1 MNQPDL
7 TSNTVA
13 TPEATC
19 NDFPDGVKIWHSP
32 EDAALD
38 ICFIHGLSGNRD
50 KTWTAPGQPN
60 PWPAELL
67 PSRLAKARLLTYG
80 YDAYVLKKSVSSTN
94 RLIDHANNLLHDLAV
109 ERASSGIIDRPL
121 VFVVHSFGGIV
132 CKTALIISRQSPK
145 AHLRHISNC
154 TRGIAFLGTPHRGSW
169 AADWAKIPAWAL
181 GQVKSTNRSILDV
194 LQINSQYLTFIQ
206 TSFLSML
213 RDLDKKGRPL
223 QITCFFEELPMPGIG
238 TIVSKESASLEGH
251 SVFSIH
257 ANHSDMAKFGSGE
270 ESGFKRLL
278 GELVRWDAM
287 LRTGDSTVSPV
298 AELESNGKTPN
309 ATSSLQTT
317 TGHIFNAS
325 GGTQHNNTGAGN
337 QFFGNFDGPVY
348 FGNGNQFLG
357 SQFHGDVNF
366 VAGNGDSEEQSREK
380 RKAQVLKRL
389 ATSPYRGRKD
399 RNPSAVQGTCEWF
412 ISHHLYHE
420 WLGQEASKI
429 LWVSADPG
437 CGKSVLV
444 KHLVDSVIQTTASRK
459 VCYFFFKDDFADQK
473 SLLSA
478 LSSILQQLFMLD
490 TALLSDEILLQF
502 DANGQW
508 LAASF
513 NELWQILIKVA
524 DSNPDTEIA
533 CLIDAVDECDEQER
547 SQLFK
552 ALCELCGSKKSLN
565 LKFLITS
572 RPYREIGMGFKPLE
586 NLNLPVIHLSGESDF
601 EMTKIVKEIDIA
613 IRERV
618 KTIGVR
624 QTLTD
629 DEQLILI
636 TRLLSVRNRTYLWAH
651 LTLDLIERQ
660 LDINKGKIIIITS
673 HLPQNVNEAYERI
686 LCRTFSQDKATRML
700 HLIIAADRPLT
711 VGEMIVALELQHHH
725 QSIDDIEIEP
735 EDRFREK
742 IRDICGLVTISESR
756 IFLLHQTVKEFLIS
770 TDHSGPASSSRLSW
784 KHSIL
789 ASDSNMT
796 LTSVCIWCLLLNHSR
811 KDRHTVVQPPSTYL
825 KKNAFFSYA
834 AKHWANHFN
843 QLSAHNQKK
852 MTTLALEICDAQG
865 SCFLSWFPVYWKSRH
880 ARVVT
885 DFTTLMAASYFG
897 LDVVVKR
904 ILKTD
909 YSQLNRTDRT
919 YYRSA
924 LSWAAGNGH
933 DGVVE
938 RLIRGLSIGSRSL
951 RIVLRQ
957 GAKINELDSDNRTP
971 LTYAIWNGHLS
982 VVRRLVEAGAWVDIP
997 DVLGGTPTSYAFTSK
1012 HSEIGKLVL
1021 RRDFLSNAEHNE
1033 GEKLLLSASKYGHIH
1048 VVRVL
1053 LEARQ
1058 TNLNPRDGRGWTPL
1072 MWAINYRHNRIVKLL
1087 LEHKA
1092 DVNTRDKT
1100 GMTPLH
1106 FATQYGQFE
1115 IAKLILQTGCADV
1128 NLPDLAGL
1136 TPLHQ
1141 AARCQQDDIAQLILR
1156 TGVANVTAR
1165 VHRQDPAYSC
1175 VIRHNSC
1182 PTLRLMFDLYDDNLS
1197 VHDCTMAILVIDN
1210 EWDNKDWADKLKV
1223 LLRSRKID
1231 FNLHDN
1237 KGETILHRAV
1247 TKRSYHMIKEI
1258 LATENAPVNDRDSRG
1273 LTPLALACLTLDSDA
1288 VSPFL
1293 RTNSVDLNV
1302 ADTNGYTPL
1311 HHAVQELSA
1320 PITSALIGTG
1330 KASVDMKNKDGR
1342 TPLSLACLS
1351 GNTSLV
1357 RYLLDN
1363 SQADVNT
1370 QDIYG
1375 RAPVHNCIWMEDV
1388 DVLRL
1393 ILETGR
1399 AKLNVVDSFQC
1410 TPLLLA
1416 AYQSKWHMVSILLNY
1431 EQAVNMKGQKGRT
1444 VIFWA
1449 IIQGQTE
1456 IVRQLVSLKQTNLA
1470 VRDED
1475 GLSPLSHAAQQGN
1488 VEIIRVLLGK
1498 PGVDVDDRDNA
1509 GITPLGHAAM
1519 KGHLGAVE
1527 LLLDEGKANSWIRD
1541 KEGRTPLALASAE
1554 GHFKVVQRI
1563 LF

>member
-1 MNQPDL
+1 MDQPDP
-7 TSNTVA
+7 TSNAVGASKT
-13 TPEATC
+13 TY
-19 NDFPDGVKIWHSP
+19 NDFPDGAKIWHSP
-32 EDAALD
+32 EDAKLD

-60 PWPAELL
+60 PWPTELL

-80 YDAYVLKKSVSSTN
+80 YDAYVLRKSVSSTN
-94 RLIDHANNLLHDLAV
+94 RLIDHANNLLHDLAA
-109 ERASSGIIDRPL
+109 ERTSSGIIDRPL
-121 VFVVHSFGGIV
+121 IFVVHSFGGIV
-132 CKTALIISRQSPK
+132 CKTAFIVSRQNPE
-145 AHLRHISNC
+145 AHLRQISNC

-169 AADWAKIPAWAL
+169 AADWAKIPAWSL

-194 LQINSQYLTFIQ
+194 LQINNQYLEFIQ
-206 TSFLSML
+206 TSFLTML

-223 QITCFFEELPMPGIG
+223 QITCSFEELPMPGIG
-238 TIVSKESASLEGH
+238 TIVSKESASLEGY
-251 SVFSIH
+251 STFSIH
-257 ANHSDMAKFGSGE
+257 ANHSNMAKFGSAE

-278 GELVRWDAM
+278 GELVRCNAM
-287 LRTGDSTVSPV
+287 LGTGDSTVRPV
-298 AELESNGKTPN
+298 AELESNGTTPN
-309 ATSSLQTT
+309 ATSSLQTR
-317 TGHIFNAS
+317 TGHIFNVS

-348 FGNGNQFLG
+348 FGLPSSVLRGQRIKRLPLEAGKDALG
-357 SQFHGDVNF
+357 LQLKCPDAKQISRQEQVF
-366 VAGNGDSEEQSREK
+366 VVAKLSKFPRLLLIEIHQCNSRER
-380 RKAQVLKRL
+380 RKAQILKRL

-444 KHLVDSVIQTTASRK
+444 KHLVDSIIQTTVSRK
-459 VCYFFFKDDFADQK
+459 VCYFFFKDDFVDQK

-490 TALLSDEILLQF
+490 SALLSDEILLQF

-513 NELWQILIKVA
+513 VELWQILVKVA
-524 DSNPDTEIA
+524 DSNPETEIV
-533 CLIDAVDECDEQER
+533 CLIDAVDECNEQER

-586 NLNLPVIHLSGESDF
+586 NLNLPVIHLSGESDS

-618 KTIGVR
+618 RTITV
-624 QTLTD
+624 QQSLTD
-629 DEQLILI
+629 EEQLILVS
-636 TRLLSVRNRTYLWAH
+636 RLLSVRNRTYLWAH

-660 LDINKGKIIIITS
+660 LDISKEKIINITS

-686 LCRTFSQDKATRML
+686 LCRTFSKDKAIRML

-711 VGEMIVALELQHHH
+711 VGEMVIALELQRHH

-735 EDRFREK
+735 EDRF
-742 IRDICGLVTISESR
+742 
-756 IFLLHQTVKEFLIS
+756 
-770 TDHSGPASSSRLSW
+770 P
-784 KHSIL
+784 
-789 ASDSNMT
+789 
-796 LTSVCIWCLLLNHSR
+796 
-811 KDRHTVVQPPSTYL
+811 
-825 KKNAFFSYA
+825 
-834 AKHWANHFN
+834 
-843 QLSAHNQKK
+843 
-852 MTTLALEICDAQG
+852 
-865 SCFLSWFPVYWKSRH
+865 
-880 ARVVT
+880 
-885 DFTTLMAASYFG
+885 
-897 LDVVVKR
+897 
-904 ILKTD
+904 
-909 YSQLNRTDRT
+909 
-919 YYRSA
+919 

-933 DGVVE
+933 DGVVK
-938 RLIRGLSIGSRSL
+938 RLIRGLSIGPRSL

-957 GAKINELDSDNRTP
+957 GAKINELDLDNRTP
-971 LTYAIWNGHLS
+971 LLMLSGTDTYRSFA
-982 VVRRLVEAGAWVDIP
+982 AW
-997 DVLGGTPTSYAFTSK
+997 SK
-1012 HSEIGKLVL
+1012 LARKLVV
-1021 RRDFLSNAEHNE
+1021 RRDFLSNAEHYQ

-1053 LEARQ
+1053 LEARH
-1058 TNLNPRDGRGWTPL
+1058 TNLNIKDREGWTPL
-1072 MWAINYRHNRIVKLL
+1072 MWAINYRHNRIVKIL

-1100 GMTPLH
+1100 GITPLH
-1106 FATQYGQFE
+1106 FATRYGQFE

-1128 NLPDLAGL
+1128 NLPDLAGW

-1141 AARCQQDDIAQLILR
+1141 AARWKQDDIAQLILR

-1165 VHRQDPAYSC
+1165 VHRQDPAYSW
-1175 VIRHNSC
+1175 VIRYNSC
-1182 PTLRLMFDLYDDNLS
+1182 PILRLMLDLYDDNLG
-1197 VHDCTMAILVIDN
+1197 VHDCTMTILAIDT
-1210 EWDNKDWADKLKV
+1210 EWPDKDWADKLKV
-1223 LLRSRKID
+1223 MLRSRKI
-1231 FNLHDN
+1231 NLNLCDD

-1258 LATENAPVNDRDSRG
+1258 LETENAPVNSRDSRG

-1311 HHAVQELSA
+1311 HYAVQEYSV
-1320 PITSALIGTG
+1320 PITSALIATG

-1342 TPLSLACLS
+1342 TPLALACLR
-1351 GNTSLV
+1351 GNTSLAK
-1357 RYLLDN
+1357 YLLDS
-1363 SQADVNT
+1363 SQSDINT

-1375 RAPVHNCIWMEDV
+1375 RTPVHNCIWMED
-1388 DVLRL
+1388 
-1393 ILETGR
+1393 
-1399 AKLNVVDSFQC
+1399 
-1410 TPLLLA
+1410 
-1416 AYQSKWHMVSILLNY
+1416 SKWHMVSILLKY
-1431 EQAVNMKGQKGRT
+1431 KQAVNMKGQKRRT

-1449 IIQGQTE
+1449 ILQGQTE
-1456 IVRQLVSLKQTNLA
+1456 IVRQLVALEQTNLA

-1475 GLSPLSHAAQQGN
+1475 GLTPLSHAAQQGN
-1488 VEIIRVLLGK
+1488 EEIIRVLLGK

-1509 GITPLGHAAM
+1509 GITPLGHAAK
-1519 KGHLGAVE
+1519 KGHLGAAE

-1541 KEGRTPLALASAE
+1541 KEGRTPLVLASAE
-1554 GHFKVVQRI
+1554 GHFEVVQRI

>member
-1 MNQPDL
+1 
-7 TSNTVA
+7 
-13 TPEATC
+13 
-19 NDFPDGVKIWHSP
+19 
-32 EDAALD
+32 
-38 ICFIHGLSGNRD
+38 
-50 KTWTAPGQPN
+50 
-60 PWPAELL
+60 
-67 PSRLAKARLLTYG
+67 
-80 YDAYVLKKSVSSTN
+80 
-94 RLIDHANNLLHDLAV
+94 
-109 ERASSGIIDRPL
+109 
-121 VFVVHSFGGIV
+121 
-132 CKTALIISRQSPK
+132 
-145 AHLRHISNC
+145 
-154 TRGIAFLGTPHRGSW
+154 
-169 AADWAKIPAWAL
+169 
-181 GQVKSTNRSILDV
+181 
-194 LQINSQYLTFIQ
+194 
-206 TSFLSML
+206 
-213 RDLDKKGRPL
+213 
-223 QITCFFEELPMPGIG
+223 
-238 TIVSKESASLEGH
+238 
-251 SVFSIH
+251 
-257 ANHSDMAKFGSGE
+257 
-270 ESGFKRLL
+270 
-278 GELVRWDAM
+278 
-287 LRTGDSTVSPV
+287 
-298 AELESNGKTPN
+298 
-309 ATSSLQTT
+309 
-317 TGHIFNAS
+317 
-325 GGTQHNNTGAGN
+325 
-337 QFFGNFDGPVY
+337 
-348 FGNGNQFLG
+348 
-357 SQFHGDVNF
+357 
-366 VAGNGDSEEQSREK
+366 
-380 RKAQVLKRL
+380 
-389 ATSPYRGRKD
+389 
-399 RNPSAVQGTCEWF
+399 VQGTCEWF

-444 KHLVDSVIQTTASRK
+444 KHLVDSIIQTTVSRK

-513 NELWQILIKVA
+513 VELWQILIKVA
-524 DSNPDTEIA
+524 DSNPETEIV
-533 CLIDAVDECDEQER
+533 CLIDAVDECNEQER

-552 ALCELCGSKKSLN
+552 ALCELCGSKKSPN

-586 NLNLPVIHLSGESDF
+586 NLNLPVIHLSGESDS

-618 KTIGVR
+618 RTITVR
-624 QTLTD
+624 QSLTGE
-629 DEQLILI
+629 EQLILVS
-636 TRLLSVRNRTYLWAH
+636 RLLSVRNRTYLWAH

-660 LDINKGKIIIITS
+660 LDISKEKIINITS

-686 LCRTFSQDKATRML
+686 LCRTFSKDKAIRML

-711 VGEMIVALELQHHH
+711 VGEMVIALELQRHH

-770 TDHSGPASSSRLSW
+770 MDHSGPASPSRLSW

-789 ASDSNMT
+789 SSDSNMI
-796 LTSVCIWCLLLNHSR
+796 LTSICVWCLLLDHSR
-811 KDRHTVVQPPSTYL
+811 KDRHTQVQPPSTHT

-834 AKHWANHFN
+834 AKHWAKHFN

-852 MTTLALEICDAQG
+852 MTSVALEICDARG

-880 ARVVT
+880 ARVAT
-885 DFTTLMAASYFG
+885 GFTTLMAASYFG
-897 LDVVVKR
+897 IDVVVKR

-933 DGVVE
+933 DGVVK
-938 RLIRGLSIGSRSL
+938 RLIRGLSIGPLSL

-971 LTYAIWNGHLS
+971 LTYAIWNGHIS

-997 DVLGGTPTSYAFTSK
+997 DVLGGTPTSYAFTSGY
-1012 HSEIGKLVL
+1012 SEIGNLVL
-1021 RRDFLSNAEHNE
+1021 RRDFFSNAEHYQ

-1048 VVRVL
+1048 VVKVL
-1053 LEARQ
+1053 LEART
-1058 TNLNPRDGRGWTPL
+1058 TNLNLKDREGWTPL
-1072 MWAINYRHNRIVKLL
+1072 MWAINYRHNGIVKLL

-1106 FATQYGQFE
+1106 FATRYGQFE

-1128 NLPDLAGL
+1128 NLPDLAGW

-1141 AARCQQDDIAQLILR
+1141 AARWKQDDIAQLILR

-1165 VHRQDPAYSC
+1165 VHRQDPAYSW
-1175 VIRHNSC
+1175 VIRYNSC
-1182 PTLRLMFDLYDDNLS
+1182 PILRLMFDLYDDNLG
-1197 VHDCTMAILVIDN
+1197 VHDCTMTILAIDT
-1210 EWDNKDWADKLKV
+1210 EWPDKDWADKLKV
-1223 LLRSRKID
+1223 MLRSRKI
-1231 FNLHDN
+1231 NLNLCDD

-1258 LATENAPVNDRDSRG
+1258 LETENAPVNSRDSRG

-1311 HHAVQELSA
+1311 HHAVQEYSV
-1320 PITSALIGTG
+1320 PITSALIATG

-1342 TPLSLACLS
+1342 TPLALACLR
-1351 GNTSLV
+1351 GNTSLAK
-1357 RYLLDN
+1357 YLLDS
-1363 SQADVNT
+1363 SQSDINT

-1375 RAPVHNCIWMEDV
+1375 RTPVHNCIWMEDV
-1388 DVLRL
+1388 DMLRL

-1399 AKLNVVDSFQC
+1399 AKLNVVDRFQC

-1416 AYQSKWHMVSILLNY
+1416 AYQSKWHMVSILLKY
-1431 EQAVNMKGQKGRT
+1431 KQAVNMKGQKRRT

-1449 IIQGQTE
+1449 ILQGQTE
-1456 IVRQLVSLKQTNLA
+1456 IVRQLVSLEQTNLA

-1475 GLSPLSHAAQQGN
+1475 GLTPLSHAAQQGN
-1488 VEIIRVLLGK
+1488 EEIIRVLLGK
-1498 PGVDVDDRDNA
+1498 PGVEVDDRDNA
-1509 GITPLGHAAM
+1509 GITPLGHAAK
-1519 KGHLGAVE
+1519 KGHLGAAE

-1563 LF
+1563 LS